1 MTACGMEVVLSG
13 WSEIRVSAYLGR
25 SDETPV
31 GLVTLPTQ
39 GCWLE
44 AVLCRY

>member
-1 MTACGMEVVLSG
+1 MTACGMETVLSG
-13 WSEIRVSAYLGR
+13 WSEIRVSACLEK

-31 GLVTLPTQ
+31 VLVTLPTQ

-44 AVLCRY
+44 AILCRY